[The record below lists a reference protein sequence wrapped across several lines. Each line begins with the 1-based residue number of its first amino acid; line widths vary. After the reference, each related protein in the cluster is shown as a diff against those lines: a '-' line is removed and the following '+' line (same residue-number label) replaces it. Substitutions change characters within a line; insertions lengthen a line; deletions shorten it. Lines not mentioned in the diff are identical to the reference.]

1 MNKIEI
7 YKRLYK
13 DYTKKYLDKIILS
26 ALLSVLV
33 AGSTSAIAWLLDP
46 AIKKLFIEKD
56 QSLIIII
63 PLFIIIAFT
72 TKGLSLYFAKAT
84 MISVGEEIKK
94 KLQFDMVNT
103 LIKTDTQIIDKK
115 HSGKFISN
123 LTYDVTHIT
132 NLLSNAIL
140 TLFKDSLTL
149 IGLLTVM
156 FLQNW
161 KLALISIVMIPLASI
176 SAKTLGKRIGKVTT
190 EAQEK
195 SGYLT
200 TYLVELFKNHKL
212 IKIFQKENL
221 EIDRADEYLAEL
233 KDKNKKIQTVF
244 VRLSPIMETLTGI
257 MVAVLI
263 FYSGKLMA
271 KGEVD
276 INNFF
281 SFLAAMMLAYQ
292 PVRSLST
299 LNMIINGGLSAA
311 SRILPIIDQKNTIKN
326 LEFAKPLK
334 INVASINFKNVNFSY
349 EVNEGP
355 TLQSIN
361 LKFEGG
367 KMTSLVGHS
376 GSGKSTILNLIPR
389 FYDAKSGDII
399 IDDQSIYGSTIE
411 SLRSEISMVSQETT
425 LFDDTIKNNIK
436 YGRQEATDEEVFKVA
451 KLSYCDEFIN
461 NLPNKFDTLIGE
473 NGVRLSGGEKQR
485 LSIARAM
492 MKKSSIILLDEAT
505 SSLDSETES
514 KIQDALKIL
523 TKNKTTIV
531 IAHRLSTILNSNN
544 IYVIDK
550 GKIIANGNHKT
561 LMENQSYIK
570 ISMKNRYKNKYVFF
584 VSNYFIIT
592 CFNISNLNNL

>member
-1 MNKIEI
+1 MMNKSEI

-13 DYTKKYLDKIILS
+13 DYSKQYLNKIVLS
-26 ALLSVLV
+26 ALFSILV
-33 AGSTSAIAWLLDP
+33 AASTSAIAWLLDP

-56 QSLIIII
+56 QTLIILI
-63 PLFIIIAFT
+63 PLMIILAFSV
-72 TKGLSLYFAKAT
+72 KGISLYLAKAT
-84 MISVGEEIKK
+84 MIAVGESVKK
-94 KLQFDMVNT
+94 KLQYDMVNT
-103 LIKTDTQIIDKK
+103 LISTDTQIIDKK

-161 KLALISIVMIPLASI
+161 RLALISIIMIPLASI
-176 SAKTLGKRIGKVTT
+176 ASKTLGKRISKVTT

-212 IKIFQKENL
+212 IKIFQKEDF
-221 EIDRADEYLAEL
+221 E
-233 KDKNKKIQTVF
+233 KNKADKYLKQLKEKNQKIQTVF
-244 VRLSPIMETLTGI
+244 VRMSPIMETLTGI
-257 MVAVLI
+257 MIAVLI

-271 KGEVD
+271 KGELN

-299 LNMIINGGLSAA
+299 LNMILKQGLSAA
-311 SRILPIIDQKNTIKN
+311 SRILPIIDQENEIKDN
-326 LEFAKPLK
+326 QEAKPLK
-334 INVASINFKNVNFSY
+334 IKNSEITFKDVNFSY
-349 EVNEGP
+349 EVKEGS
-355 TLQSIN
+355 TLNSVN
-361 LKFEGG
+361 LEFKGG

-389 FYDAKSGDII
+389 FYDIQSGVIM
-399 IDDQSIYGSTIE
+399 IDGQSIYKSTI
-411 SLRSEISMVSQETT
+411 RSIRKEISMVSQETT

-436 YGRQEATDEEVFKVA
+436 YAREDADDEEVYKVA
-451 KLSYCDEFIN
+451 KLSFCEEFIN
-461 NLPNKFDTLIGE
+461 KLPNKFETLIGE

-492 MKKSSIILLDEAT
+492 LKKSSIILLDEAT

-514 KIQDALKIL
+514 KIQEALKIL
-523 TKNKTTIV
+523 TKDKTTIV

-544 IYVIDK
+544 IYVIDS
-550 GKIIANGNHKT
+550 GNVVDSGQHDQLIAKSA
-561 LMENQSYIK
+561 L
-570 ISMKNRYKNKYVFF
+570 YKKFYEKQ
-584 VSNYFIIT
+584 IQK
-592 CFNISNLNNL
+592 